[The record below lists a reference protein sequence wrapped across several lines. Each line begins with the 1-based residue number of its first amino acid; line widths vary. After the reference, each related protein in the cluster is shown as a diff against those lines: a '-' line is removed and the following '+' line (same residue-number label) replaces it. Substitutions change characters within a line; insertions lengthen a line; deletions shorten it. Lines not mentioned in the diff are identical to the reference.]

1 MGNFFTIS
9 YHLSLFPPL
18 PTPIPP
24 LSNVFWS
31 ASYYLWGLFLSLLIC
46 FLKYEETRSNFSQ
59 TLQEISDG
67 KPETL
72 KQSLLLTLQNSCKS
86 IRSICIVGMGRL
98 WDRLTSLGYVI
109 LKQVKNEVIYHE
121 KGKRRNCGPEVLLF
135 TIPILPK
142 FYIAQIFTRAR
153 FFRIAI
159 LLNKFSRPFHSSV
172 F

>member
-1 MGNFFTIS
+1 MQVIIFRVSFFP
-9 YHLSLFPPL
+9 F
-18 PTPIPP
+18 
-24 LSNVFWS
+24 
-31 ASYYLWGLFLSLLIC
+31 LIC
-46 FLKYEETRSNFSQ
+46 FLKYEVTRSNFSQ

-72 KQSLLLTLQNSCKS
+72 KQSQLLALQNSCKS
-86 IRSICIVGMGRL
+86 TRTISKVRKGRL
-98 WDRLTSLGYVI
+98 RDRLTSLVYVI

-135 TIPILPK
+135 TIPSLPK